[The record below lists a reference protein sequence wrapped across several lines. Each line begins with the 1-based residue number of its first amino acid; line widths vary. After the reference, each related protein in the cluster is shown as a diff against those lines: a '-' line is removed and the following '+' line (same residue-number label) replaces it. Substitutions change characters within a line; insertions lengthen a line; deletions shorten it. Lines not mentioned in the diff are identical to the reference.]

1 MSREDAKILEERWF
15 RYVRFVELTLVVH
28 DIQDCCEARMWRVSL
43 GCGIRN
49 QVTTAGKHEVNG
61 NGARGYG
68 SFNTLSLS
76 QANMIRPIVTTSLK
90 EWSSSTP
97 TLLSNRALRLGQRR
111 GEGALTTDG
120 WAMMSVI
127 KCIRP
132 FMKARDGVEAPGR
145 GLSRDLGICCDR
157 PRLP

>member
-1 MSREDAKILEERWF
+1 
-15 RYVRFVELTLVVH
+15 
-28 DIQDCCEARMWRVSL
+28 MWRTSL
-43 GCGIRN
+43 GCGMGN
-49 QVTTAGKHEVNG
+49 QAMTAGKHEVNR
-61 NGARGYG
+61 NDTRGYD
-68 SFNTLSLS
+68 SFSTLSSS
-76 QANMIRPIVTTSLK
+76 QANMIRPIVTTNLK

-145 GLSRDLGICCDR
+145 RLLRDLGMCCDR
-157 PRLP
+157 GRDATVGACVR